1 MYRYF
6 LTMSSVNTEDGK
18 EVATYGICGN
28 GIKFEDVATNET
40 AVANLVHKNELGRRR
55 RALSGSILSREPR
68 RGTRLS

>member
-40 AVANLVHKNELGRRR
+40 AVANLVHKMNLAGDVEPCQVQYLVENLVEEL
-55 RALSGSILSREPR
+55 A
-68 RGTRLS
+68 